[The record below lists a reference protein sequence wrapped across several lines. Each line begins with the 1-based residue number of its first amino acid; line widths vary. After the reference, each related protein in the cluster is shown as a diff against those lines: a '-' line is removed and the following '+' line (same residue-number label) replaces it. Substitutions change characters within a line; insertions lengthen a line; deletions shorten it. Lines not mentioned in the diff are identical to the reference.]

1 MALITDQTV
10 TTAIQAAI
18 NAGTLTT
25 EALAQYAGTTVSAT
39 PQGIYKQFGVFDRVD
54 AKTEVVTTGI
64 WSGDSGSLTNL
75 FTSSVQVG
83 ATSAQYY
90 YNCYDYDTV
99 AYADKAE
106 VQFAVAYGH
115 KDNSGSMLLK
125 DNDNSLIASKATY
138 AQYKSMLL
146 EPTDTSFT
154 VARSDGSTANI
165 NDIYVINL
173 SRARFREKIDPGNW
187 SMALSGSNGR
197 FKFIDNSGK
206 KFSDDKGLTGRVFQ
220 VVEGELNIGTQNA
233 ATTISTY
240 DTVSGQGYGLF
251 YPDRGI
257 IVLNPVAIG
266 NKIGN
271 VWNEAFQTVGH
282 LAPGGAGS
290 GTYPTST
297 INYPNNVSS
306 VAAEQYYHKRLYYAI
321 KLGKDFEMR
330 RTENISTQHFFV
342 RATNREFNYSN
353 NPTFVNSDGTFAEET
368 FNTDPQTFIT
378 SIGLYNDANEV
389 IAIAKTSQPV
399 PKGFDKEIL
408 IKVKLSY

>member
-1 MALITDQTV
+1 MALITDAAV

-25 EALAQYAGTTVSAT
+25 ETLAQYAGVAAGGINV
-39 PQGIYKQFGVFDRVD
+39 GIYKQFGAFDKVD
-54 AKTEVVTTGI
+54 AKTEIVTTGI
-64 WSGDSGSLTNL
+64 WSGDSGSLPNI
-75 FTSSVQVG
+75 FTSSLQVG

-90 YNCYDYDTV
+90 YNCYDYDTT

-115 KDNSGSMLLK
+115 RDNSGSILLK
-125 DNDNSLIASKATY
+125 DDDNTLLASKATY
-138 AQYKSMLL
+138 AQYKSILL
-146 EPTDTSFT
+146 DPNDSSFT

-173 SRARFREKIDPGNW
+173 SRARFRESIDPGNW

-206 KFSDDKGLTGRVFQ
+206 KFRDSDGLKGRVFQ
-220 VVEGELNIGTQNA
+220 VVEGELNLGTQNA
-233 ATTISTY
+233 ATVTSTY

-257 IVLNPVAIG
+257 IILNPVAIG

-297 INYPNNVSS
+297 INYPNNVTST
-306 VAAEQYYHKRLYYAI
+306 AAEQYYHKRLYYAI

-353 NPTFVNSDGTFAEET
+353 NPTYVNADGTFAEVT
-368 FNTDPQTFIT
+368 FNNDPQTYIT
-378 SIGLYNDANEV
+378 SIGLYNDSNEV

-399 PKGFDKEIL
+399 PKSFDKEVL

>member
-10 TTAIQAAI
+10 TAAIQAAI

-25 EALAQYAGTTVSAT
+25 EALAQYAGTSISSQAT
-39 PQGIYKQFGVFDRVD
+39 GIYKRFGTFDRVD

-106 VQFAVAYGH
+106 VQFAIAYGH

-146 EPTDTSFT
+146 DPTDTSFT

-206 KFSDDKGLTGRVFQ
+206 KFSDADGLLGRVFQ

-233 ATTISTY
+233 ATVTSTY

-297 INYPNNVSS
+297 INYPNNVTST
-306 VAAEQYYHKRLYYAI
+306 AAEQYYHKRLYYAI

-353 NPTFVNSDGTFAEET
+353 NPTFVNADGTFTEVT
-368 FNTDPQTFIT
+368 FQTDPQTFIT

-399 PKGFDKEIL
+399 PKGFDKEVL

>member
-25 EALAQYAGTTVSAT
+25 EALAQYAGTSISSQAT
-39 PQGIYKQFGVFDRVD
+39 GIYKQFGTFDRVD

-106 VQFAVAYGH
+106 VQFAIAYGH

-146 EPTDTSFT
+146 DPTDTSFT
-154 VARSDGSTANI
+154 VARSDSSTVNI

-206 KFSDDKGLTGRVFQ
+206 KFSDADGLLGRVFQ

-257 IVLNPVAIG
+257 IILNPVAIG

-297 INYPNNVSS
+297 ILYPNNVSS
-306 VAAEQYYHKRLYYAI
+306 TAAEQYYHKRLYYAI

-353 NPTFVNSDGTFAEET
+353 NPTFVNADGTFTEVT

>member
-25 EALAQYAGTTVSAT
+25 EALAQYAGTSISSQAT
-39 PQGIYKQFGVFDRVD
+39 GIYKQFGTFDRVD

-146 EPTDTSFT
+146 DPTDTSFT
-154 VARSDGSTANI
+154 VARSDSSTVNI

-197 FKFIDNSGK
+197 FKFI
-206 KFSDDKGLTGRVFQ
+206 
-220 VVEGELNIGTQNA
+220 
-233 ATTISTY
+233 
-240 DTVSGQGYGLF
+240 
-251 YPDRGI
+251 
-257 IVLNPVAIG
+257 NPNFG
-266 NKIGN
+266 
-271 VWNEAFQTVGH
+271 
-282 LAPGGAGS
+282 
-290 GTYPTST
+290 
-297 INYPNNVSS
+297 
-306 VAAEQYYHKRLYYAI
+306 
-321 KLGKDFEMR
+321 
-330 RTENISTQHFFV
+330 
-342 RATNREFNYSN
+342 
-353 NPTFVNSDGTFAEET
+353 
-368 FNTDPQTFIT
+368 
-378 SIGLYNDANEV
+378 
-389 IAIAKTSQPV
+389 
-399 PKGFDKEIL
+399 IL
-408 IKVKLSY
+408 ITP

>member
-187 SMALSGSNGR
+187 SLALSGSNGR

-206 KFSDDKGLTGRVFQ
+206 KFSDADGLLGRVFQ

-257 IVLNPVAIG
+257 IILNPVAIG

-297 INYPNNVSS
+297 ILYPNNATST
-306 VAAEQYYHKRLYYAI
+306 AAEQYYHKRLYYAI

-353 NPTFVNSDGTFAEET
+353 NPTYTKTDGTFVETT
-368 FNTDPQTFIT
+368 FNTDPQTYIT
-378 SIGLYNDANEV
+378 SIGLYNDSNEV

-399 PKGFDKEIL
+399 VKSFDKEVL

>member
-1 MALITDQTV
+1 MAIINNAAV
-10 TTAIQAAI
+10 TQAIQTAI
-18 NAGTLTT
+18 NNNTLTT
-25 EALAQYAGTTVSAT
+25 ELLAQYAGVTVGVT
-39 PQGIYKQFGVFDRVD
+39 NVGIYKQFGEFDKVNE
-54 AKTEVVTTGI
+54 KTEVVTTGL

-83 ATSAQYY
+83 TTSAQYY
-90 YNCYDYDTV
+90 YNIYDYDTSV
-99 AYADKAE
+99 YADKTE

-115 KDNSGSMLLK
+115 KDNSGSMLLV
-125 DNDNSLIASKATY
+125 DNDNSLLASKATY

-146 EPTDTSFT
+146 DPTDTSFT

-165 NDIYVINL
+165 NDIYVINVN
-173 SRARFREKIDPGNW
+173 RARFREKIDAGNW
-187 SMALSGSNGR
+187 SLALSGSNGR

-206 KFSDDKGLTGRVFQ
+206 KFSDTEGLTGRVFQ
-220 VVEGELNIGTQNA
+220 VVEGELNLGTQNA

-297 INYPNNVSS
+297 INYPNNVTS

-353 NPTFVNSDGTFAEET
+353 NPTYTKTDGTFVETT
-368 FNTDPQTFIT
+368 FNTDPQTYIT
-378 SIGLYNDANEV
+378 SIGLYNDSNEV

-399 PKGFDKEIL
+399 VKSFDKEVL

>member
-257 IVLNPVAIG
+257 IILNPVAIG

-297 INYPNNVSS
+297 ILYPNNVTST
-306 VAAEQYYHKRLYYAI
+306 AAEQYYHKRLYYAI

-399 PKGFDKEIL
+399 PKGFDKEVL

>member
-10 TTAIQAAI
+10 TAAIQAAI

-25 EALAQYAGTTVSAT
+25 EALAQYAGTSISSQAT
-39 PQGIYKQFGVFDRVD
+39 GIYKQFGTFDRVD

-106 VQFAVAYGH
+106 VQFAIAYGH

-154 VARSDGSTANI
+154 VARSDSSTANI

-206 KFSDDKGLTGRVFQ
+206 KFSDADGLLGRVFQ

-233 ATTISTY
+233 ATVTSTY

-257 IVLNPVAIG
+257 IILNPVAIG

-271 VWNEAFQTVGH
+271 VWNEQFQTVGH

-297 INYPNNVSS
+297 INYPNNVTST
-306 VAAEQYYHKRLYYAI
+306 AAEQYYHKRLYYAI
-321 KLGKDFEMR
+321 KAGKDFEMR

-353 NPTFVNSDGTFAEET
+353 NPTFVNADGTFTEVT

-399 PKGFDKEIL
+399 PKGFDKEVL